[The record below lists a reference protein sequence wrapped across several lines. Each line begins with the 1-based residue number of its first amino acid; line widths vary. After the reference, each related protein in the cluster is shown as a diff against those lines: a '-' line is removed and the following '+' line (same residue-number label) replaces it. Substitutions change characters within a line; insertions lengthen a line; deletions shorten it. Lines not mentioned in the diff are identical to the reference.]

1 MLKEAICTGAT
12 IEEAR
17 EKAVAELAAPEN
29 VEVKIEVLEMPV
41 KKTFG
46 LLEARLRKCGRLMK
60 SPRWGKQSIIS
71 HVFWMGWASRM

>member
-1 MLKEAICTGAT
+1 MLKEAICTGVT

-17 EKAVAELAAPEN
+17 ARAVAELAAPED

-46 LLEARLRKCGRLMK
+46 LFGLSL
-60 SPRWGKQSIIS
+60 IHI
-71 HVFWMGWASRM
+71 

>member
-1 MLKEAICTGAT
+1 MLKEAICTGVT

-17 EKAVAELAAPEN
+17 ARAVAELAAPED

-46 LLEARLRKCGRLMK
+46 LFGGAPAK
-60 SPRWGKQSIIS
+60 STS
-71 HVFWMGWASRM
+71 VL

>member
-41 KKTFG
+41 
-46 LLEARLRKCGRLMK
+46 
-60 SPRWGKQSIIS
+60 
-71 HVFWMGWASRM
+71 